1 MAYSRKLSFS
11 LSVVSHGQS
20 QLVEKLLHDLAS
32 MDSGNLE
39 VLLTLNIPE
48 TLGFDSADYPF
59 PVRVINNPTPK
70 GFGANHNQAF
80 ALAEAP
86 YFCVVNPDIRLADS
100 PFQSLLDCLRDAS
113 VGIAA
118 PMVLSPHGSVEDSA
132 RRFPTFQKLWGKLFR
147 RRWTSDYILQ
157 DSLVNV
163 DWAAGMFMMF
173 HRAVFAH
180 LNGFN
185 ERYYLYYEDVDI
197 CARANLAGLR
207 VVLCPTSRVIHHA
220 QRSSHRKLKY
230 LYWHLGSMLRFL
242 SSAEYRQLRQL
253 KRL

>member
-1 MAYSRKLSFS
+1 MAYSRELSFS

-20 QLVEKLLHDLAS
+20 QLVEKLLHDLAL

-48 TLGFDSADYPF
+48 TLVFDSADYPF

-80 ALAEAP
+80 ALSGAP
-86 YFCVVNPDIRLADS
+86 YFCVVNPDIRLTDS
-100 PFQSLLDCLRDAS
+100 PFQSLLDCLNDES

-118 PMVLSPHGSVEDSA
+118 PMVLNPHGSVEDSA
-132 RRFPTFQKLWGKLFR
+132 RQFPTIKKLWGKLFR
-147 RRWTSDYILQ
+147 RRWTSDYILE
-157 DSLVNV
+157 DGLANV

-173 HRAVFAH
+173 RRGVFAR

-185 ERYYLYYEDVDI
+185 ERYFLYYEDVDI

-207 VVLCPTSRVIHHA
+207 VVLSPVSRVTHYA

-242 SSAEYRQLRQL
+242 SSVEYRQLRQL